1 MKLDRDIERAG
12 FFPDLA
18 IRAVHR
24 LLGNEEVRA
33 SLVQVEAAFD
43 RGSMFRHLTV
53 LVLTQSCFIQVHVD
67 EGDNHSAVVVS
78 AARPIR
84 AISGVSVQEIIAD
97 PTQGHEVS
105 EMTISIDMG
114 SQKRS
119 DIEQLRCD
127 DPTCQ
132 ADHGFMARSYP
143 DDISLRVSQL
153 ADGSRTYADAQVLV
167 DALLEVVRNA
177 Q

>member
-18 IRAVHR
+18 IRAVRR

-53 LVLTQSCFIQVHVD
+53 LVLTQRCFIQVHVD

-84 AISGVSVQEIIAD
+84 AISGVSCLLYTSSHRLPLPIAE
-97 PTQGHEVS
+97 PES
-105 EMTISIDMG
+105 S
-114 SQKRS
+114 
-119 DIEQLRCD
+119 
-127 DPTCQ
+127 
-132 ADHGFMARSYP
+132 
-143 DDISLRVSQL
+143 RV
-153 ADGSRTYADAQVLV
+153 ASRRKSTT
-167 DALLEVVRNA
+167 
-177 Q
+177 

>member
-1 MKLDRDIERAG
+1 
-12 FFPDLA
+12 
-18 IRAVHR
+18 
-24 LLGNEEVRA
+24 
-33 SLVQVEAAFD
+33 
-43 RGSMFRHLTV
+43 
-53 LVLTQSCFIQVHVD
+53 
-67 EGDNHSAVVVS
+67 
-78 AARPIR
+78 
-84 AISGVSVQEIIAD
+84 
-97 PTQGHEVS
+97 
-105 EMTISIDMG
+105 MTISIDMG

>member
-1 MKLDRDIERAG
+1 M
-12 FFPDLA
+12 
-18 IRAVHR
+18 
-24 LLGNEEVRA
+24 
-33 SLVQVEAAFD
+33 
-43 RGSMFRHLTV
+43 
-53 LVLTQSCFIQVHVD
+53 
-67 EGDNHSAVVVS
+67 
-78 AARPIR
+78 
-84 AISGVSVQEIIAD
+84 IAD

-153 ADGSRTYADAQVLV
+153 ADGSRTYTDAQVMV

-177 Q
+177 H

>member
-53 LVLTQSCFIQVHVD
+53 LVLIQVHVD
-67 EGDNHSAVVVS
+67 EGGNHSAVVVS

-84 AISGVSVQEIIAD
+84 AISGVSVQEVIAD

-153 ADGSRTYADAQVLV
+153 ADGSRTYTDAQVLV

-177 Q
+177 H